1 MPVKR
6 TFYIKI
12 LLTLWLLSS
21 CRATEPSLLATVDNS
36 NASVSET
43 QTNLVKTPSSIEVDS
58 LPNLTPTLVKSSSS
72 TQAATGISPTPNSP
86 QLTPSPPNIVD
97 QLMAEM
103 TLEEKVGQLFM
114 VHFNEPYISSTLET
128 QIKEMH
134 VGGIILFPPNIE
146 SPLQV
151 ATLIDDAQRLNI
163 ESGSNIP
170 LFVAVDQEGWPI
182 SRLNAGFTVTPSNMA
197 LGATGSISDSVKAAQ
212 ITAQELSQIGVNM
225 NLAPVLDVNS
235 NASNPVI
242 GLRSFGADPEAVAD
256 LGAAV
261 INTYQENGIL
271 ATGKHFPG
279 HGNTSFDSHFTLSTS
294 NHSLDELWQE
304 ELFPFQ
310 RAIAEDVSVIMTAHV
325 SYPALDDR
333 PGIPAT
339 LSKPILSD
347 LLRIEMQYR
356 GLIAT
361 DSLGMGA
368 LDQQYGVITASLM
381 AFDAG
386 VDLLMY
392 GNDRGHEPL
401 EANDVYNLI
410 LLKVKQGEISETRV
424 DESVRRI
431 LEAKAK
437 FGILERVP
445 KNIEKV
451 ENLVGTAQNLANAQD
466 IARKTITLIKNDNEL
481 LPLSYGVSIALISPN
496 GILTGDEFS
505 IDYTSD
511 IMEMPTSLDPSP
523 DEVAKILNNLAKT
536 NKDVVVLGTFNA
548 TAYPGQARLVK
559 MLNDYQVVVVAL
571 GLPYDLTIFP
581 NASTYLVTYGYSPPS
596 LAVLPE
602 ILFGDTHP
610 TGRLSVPIGDEYP
623 IGFGISY

>member
-1 MPVKR
+1 MADRCRLPIHI
-6 TFYIKI
+6 F
-12 LLTLWLLSS
+12 LFLWLLCS
-21 CRATEPSLLATVDNS
+21 CQPEPLPLLTTADNNPTV
-36 NASVSET
+36 SVSRSSLAET
-43 QTNLVKTPSSIEVDS
+43 SSETAVSID
-58 LPNLTPTLVKSSSS
+58 LTPTLEKSYNTVTAPSSVDS
-72 TQAATGISPTPNSP
+72 TPNSARV
-86 QLTPSPPNIVD
+86 TPTPPNIVD
-97 QLMAEM
+97 QLLAQM
-103 TLEEKVGQLFM
+103 TLEEKVGQIFM
-114 VHFNEPYISSTLET
+114 VHFDEPYLSPTLET

-134 VGGIILFPPNIE
+134 IGGIILFPPNIK

-151 ATLIDDAQRLNI
+151 ATLIGDAQRLNI
-163 ESGSNIP
+163 ENGSNIP

-197 LGATGSISDSVKAAQ
+197 LGATGSISDAVKAAQ
-212 ITAQELSQIGVNM
+212 IIAQELSQIGVNM

-242 GLRSFGADPEAVAD
+242 GLRSFGADPEAVAN
-256 LGAAV
+256 LGVAV
-261 INTYQENGIL
+261 VNTYQGNGIL

-279 HGNTSFDSHFTLSTS
+279 HGNTSIDSHFTLPTS
-294 NHSLDELWQE
+294 NHNLDELWRE

-310 RAIAEDVSVIMTAHV
+310 RAIAEDIGVIMTAHV

-339 LSKPILSD
+339 LSRPILTD
-347 LLRIEMQYR
+347 LLRTKMQYR

-368 LDQQYGVITASLM
+368 LDQQYGVISASLM

-392 GNDRGHEPL
+392 GNDPDHDPL
-401 EANDVYNLI
+401 EAKDVYDSI
-410 LLKVKQGEISETRV
+410 LLKVKQGEISEARV

-431 LEAKAK
+431 LETKAK
-437 FGILERVP
+437 FGILEKVFT
-445 KNIEKV
+445 NSDEIENV
-451 ENLVGTAQNLANAQD
+451 VGTASNLASAQD

-481 LPLSYGVSIALISPN
+481 LPLDRGVSVALISPHS
-496 GILTGDEFS
+496 ILTADGFS
-505 IDYTSD
+505 NDYTSD
-511 IMEMPTSLDPSP
+511 IIEIPTSIDPSP
-523 DEVAKILNNLAKT
+523 DEAVKILNDLATT
-536 NKDVVVLGTFNA
+536 NIDVVVLGTFDA
-548 TAYPGQARLVK
+548 TAYRGQARLVE
-559 MLNDYQVVVVAL
+559 MLKDYPLVVVAL
-571 GLPYDLTIFP
+571 GLPYDLTVFP
-581 NASTYLVTYGYSPPS
+581 NATTYLATYGYSPPS

-610 TGRLSVPIGDEYP
+610 TGRLPVSIGNEYP